1 MAIHLAMEKSMRTH
15 KEEERKRQAE
25 EQVRELARRK
35 EQEAEN
41 NRQIL
46 REQEEIQLLAQ
57 LAEAVDDEEDLN
69 LPEADGE
76 TFKMDADIEAELLEM
91 DCDLVD
97 VPSATR
103 EPRASGGRDTEGH
116 QAVVPP
122 TGLDNVEERA
132 RTCMASQETDYGDL
146 DVTIEDLDEYF

>member
-1 MAIHLAMEKSMRTH
+1 MEKSMRTH
-15 KEEERKRQAE
+15 KEEQRKRQAE

-35 EQEAEN
+35 EQEAEK

-57 LAEAVDDEEDLN
+57 LAEAVDDDEDMN

-76 TFKMDADIEAELLEM
+76 AFKMDADIEAELLEM

-103 EPRASGGRDTEGH
+103 EPCTSGSRDTED
-116 QAVVPP
+116 VPR
-122 TGLDNVEERA
+122 TGLDDLEERA
-132 RTCMASQETDYGDL
+132 RTCIASQETDYGDL
-146 DVTIEDLDEYF
+146 DVTIEDLDQYF